1 MAPLVP
7 RPRSIG
13 LLIVTALVVIAAV
26 LVLRSRRSGGDDDR
40 ERAASPTDA
49 LREILLIDDP
59 TERSAALA
67 RHLER
72 AKREAAESSRSQ
84 VRALLE
90 R

>member
-1 MAPLVP
+1 MSDLTKSIDGFVSAG
-7 RPRSIG
+7 RP
-13 LLIVTALVVIAAV
+13 ADEA
-26 LVLRSRRSGGDDDR
+26 D
-40 ERAASPTDA
+40 E